1 MLRDALY
8 QPLQHLFSDDGEV
21 GQEYEKRLLQ
31 EWERKMPLAKG
42 CQHAMRA
49 VPDRVA
55 DAVAEPAVA
64 GGAEVHALPAETSAA
79 AGA

>member
-31 EWERKMPLAKG
+31 AWERKMPLAKMPLSLSL
-42 CQHAMRA
+42 A
-49 VPDRVA
+49 
-55 DAVAEPAVA
+55 
-64 GGAEVHALPAETSAA
+64 
-79 AGA
+79 